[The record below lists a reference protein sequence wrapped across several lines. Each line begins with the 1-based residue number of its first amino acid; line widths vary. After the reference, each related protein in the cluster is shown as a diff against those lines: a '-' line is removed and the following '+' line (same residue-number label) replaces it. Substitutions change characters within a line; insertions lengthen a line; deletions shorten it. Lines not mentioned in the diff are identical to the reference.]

1 MSLTRRDFFK
11 AGGLTALAV
20 GMAAAGGREALARPA
35 RPRPAIRW
43 RGSAAAVQMDPALHL
58 LRRASFGP
66 TRAELARVRRM
77 GVDAWLDEQLDPDAI
92 DDSALEDRIAR
103 RYDTLTMNPLEL
115 QALDDFARIRRDLGG
130 ATMERAVYSRRQ
142 LFQVMVDYWSN
153 HFSVYWGDG
162 PVRIMK
168 TVEDREVMRAYAL
181 APFRD
186 ILGADAHSPAML
198 LYLDNARSSAEAP
211 NENYAREI
219 MELHTLGVDGGYTE
233 TDVKELARI
242 LTGWTV
248 DRRTGR
254 FLFARNRH
262 DWEAKTFLNQDF
274 PAGRGEEEGEEA
286 LDMLASHEST
296 SRYVAHRLCIRFVA
310 DEPPEDVV
318 SAAAQTFRDTDGD
331 IRAVLRTIFTH
342 EDFLASAG
350 RKLRRPL
357 DLIAAAVRTLEIPNA
372 RGVTLTRALA
382 LMDQPLFG
390 WPTPDGYPDDA
401 ASWLNTNA
409 LLARWNIG
417 LALAEGRAPGVQIPW
432 DRFKTELG
440 GGATAEETLD
450 FFIDLVLHHSI
461 DAEDRAQLLAYL
473 THDGQGFDIDDPD
486 HARRVPEL
494 VALLLDSPYFQWR

>member
-1 MSLTRRDFFK
+1 
-11 AGGLTALAV
+11 
-20 GMAAAGGREALARPA
+20 
-35 RPRPAIRW
+35 
-43 RGSAAAVQMDPALHL
+43 
-58 LRRASFGP
+58 
-66 TRAELARVRRM
+66 
-77 GVDAWLDEQLDPDAI
+77 
-92 DDSALEDRIAR
+92 
-103 RYDTLTMNPLEL
+103 
-115 QALDDFARIRRDLGG
+115 
-130 ATMERAVYSRRQ
+130 
-142 LFQVMVDYWSN
+142 
-153 HFSVYWGDG
+153 
-162 PVRIMK
+162 
-168 TVEDREVMRAYAL
+168 
-181 APFRD
+181 
-186 ILGADAHSPAML
+186 
-198 LYLDNARSSAEAP
+198 
-211 NENYAREI
+211 
-219 MELHTLGVDGGYTE
+219 
-233 TDVKELARI
+233 DVKELARI

-310 DEPPEDVV
+310 DEPPEGVV

-432 DRFKTELG
+432 DRFKSELG
-440 GGATAEETLD
+440 GGATAEDTLD